1 MRDTGHRDE
10 RAVVV
15 VVVVFS
21 FLEKKE
27 HDKGEF
33 RFLRFDILNTFQKAT
48 HNMHHH
54 HHYFPSISLSFNS
67 FATLPS
73 RRIRENVEDA
83 NG

>member
-10 RAVVV
+10 RVV

-33 RFLRFDILNTFQKAT
+33 RFLRFDILNTFQKA
-48 HNMHHH
+48 
-54 HHYFPSISLSFNS
+54 
-67 FATLPS
+67 
-73 RRIRENVEDA
+73 
-83 NG
+83 